1 MPISIQIIVRIV
13 EISSDLPKLV
23 ITIHGYFLL
32 PVICARKINIL
43 EKIMTEDEKM
53 ALATF
58 KFGIISEFVTGVKLG
73 FGDKQRL
80 LVEKSERSYQIPMSK
95 RTKLAALRSC
105 NGFTAIEPPV
115 TRSKV

>member
-32 PVICARKINIL
+32 PVICGRKINIL

-58 KFGIISEFVTGVKLG
+58 KFGIISAHIPAKKRFVFL
-73 FGDKQRL
+73 
-80 LVEKSERSYQIPMSK
+80 I
-95 RTKLAALRSC
+95 
-105 NGFTAIEPPV
+105 TADRIQPIENFDEC
-115 TRSKV
+115 SA